1 MKLAVHSL
9 FLKIFLWFWATVIAT
24 GIALILT
31 FILVPR
37 STPSQWHTA
46 LVESARNPGLVA
58 VELAERDGIPTAS
71 AYIERMERDTHLQS
85 CLFDLSGVAIAGD
98 YCESF
103 KDLTTRATISR
114 APEFRLR
121 YGIARIALVVKGRS
135 GRQYIYATELPEGP
149 RFLFGTNRTAILREW
164 AVALL
169 VSGFICYLLTRY
181 ITMPI
186 LSLREASQRLASGD
200 LSTRAAAATVR
211 RHDELGDLVLDFN
224 AMASR
229 IEELVSLQR
238 QLISDV
244 SHELRSPLA
253 RLNVALD
260 LGRKRKGD
268 DSAFDHMER
277 DLGLLNDLIE
287 RLLTV
292 ARLDTTAAP
301 VAMEPLDLTELVE
314 HVVHDA
320 NFETHDQLDRIRF
333 IAKEEILIR
342 GNEALLHSAV
352 ENIVRNAICYGGPD
366 GPVEITLERHPLDA
380 SSVRLTV
387 RDYGP
392 GVPEPELVKLF
403 QPFYRVTDARDRQ
416 SGGTGLGLAIADR
429 VIRIHG
435 GTIRAENAEPH
446 GLRIEIVLPALR

>member
-1 MKLAVHSL
+1 
-9 FLKIFLWFWATVIAT
+9 
-24 GIALILT
+24 
-31 FILVPR
+31 
-37 STPSQWHTA
+37 
-46 LVESARNPGLVA
+46 
-58 VELAERDGIPTAS
+58 
-71 AYIERMERDTHLQS
+71 
-85 CLFDLSGVAIAGD
+85 
-98 YCESF
+98 
-103 KDLTTRATISR
+103 
-114 APEFRLR
+114 
-121 YGIARIALVVKGRS
+121 
-135 GRQYIYATELPEGP
+135 
-149 RFLFGTNRTAILREW
+149 
-164 AVALL
+164 
-169 VSGFICYLLTRY
+169 
-181 ITMPI
+181 
-186 LSLREASQRLASGD
+186 
-200 LSTRAAAATVR
+200 
-211 RHDELGDLVLDFN
+211 
-224 AMASR
+224 MASR